1 MQAQSAVRALPDK
14 SALPSG
20 GSLNLS
26 PLRDSLKELE
36 LAATRVADLQ
46 AAYRDLLH
54 TISEKSGLAAPVI
67 RSYVAT
73 RLTESDKA
81 RDRKKERAQQL
92 SLLFDEVAL

>member
-1 MQAQSAVRALPDK
+1 MQTQSAVRTLPDK
-14 SALPSG
+14 SPAPSSG
-20 GSLNLS
+20 AINLA

-36 LAATRVADLQ
+36 VAATRAADLQ

-54 TISEKSGLAAPVI
+54 AIAEKTGLAAPVI
-67 RSYVAT
+67 RSYVAA
-73 RLTESDKA
+73 RLSESDKA